1 MTSGQ
6 LFCSYTSANHLG
18 IIRGILRQLP
28 NAFIKAKIGKNL
40 KTLVLGTE
48 NHIQTAEQT
57 CPIACCEVCFQPD
70 VQIKR
75 HSRNVLLFSSKLCMF
90 PSNES

>member
-28 NAFIKAKIGKNL
+28 NAFIKAQIGKKAL
-40 KTLVLGTE
+40 
-48 NHIQTAEQT
+48 
-57 CPIACCEVCFQPD
+57 
-70 VQIKR
+70 
-75 HSRNVLLFSSKLCMF
+75 SSGIGH
-90 PSNES
+90 